1 VKEGIENFT
10 EQESKGY
17 ELFKTNC
24 SSCHTEPL
32 FSNYQF
38 ANNGLGVDS
47 TLNDFGKWNITKKSS
62 DSLKFKIPSLRNLSY
77 SFPYMHDGRFKK
89 LNHVLNHYTKEIIES
104 PTLAPELKKGISL
117 SSDEKTDL
125 IAFLLTLNDKNFV
138 FNSDFQY
145 PKNILG
151 VGEGNSK

>member
-1 VKEGIENFT
+1 
-10 EQESKGY
+10 
-17 ELFKTNC
+17 
-24 SSCHTEPL
+24 
-32 FSNYQF
+32 
-38 ANNGLGVDS
+38 
-47 TLNDFGKWNITKKSS
+47 
-62 DSLKFKIPSLRNLSY
+62 
-77 SFPYMHDGRFKK
+77 MHDGRFKK